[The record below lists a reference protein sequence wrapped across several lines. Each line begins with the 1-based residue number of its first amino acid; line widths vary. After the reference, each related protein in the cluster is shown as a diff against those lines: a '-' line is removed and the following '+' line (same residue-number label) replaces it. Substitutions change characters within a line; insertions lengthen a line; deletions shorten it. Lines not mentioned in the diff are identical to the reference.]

1 MVGPNKSMRKRKTM
15 GVLKPKKTAI
25 QKGKFK
31 DVVQSEGAAARSQI
45 EDEVPDFPR
54 GGGKLLSRKEEEEVR
69 AEVDAEYEVEQRMPT
84 KNKRKRKGGNFTA
97 EEDLGS
103 LFGKGITGK
112 LPRFANRIT
121 LKNVS
126 PGMKLWGVVTEVNK
140 KDLVVGL
147 PGGLRGLVRANEA
160 SDLLWDNEIKDLEST
175 FLSKAFYVG
184 KLVSCIV
191 LQVDDDK
198 NEGKGRRKIWLT
210 LRLALLHKS
219 LALDVVQEGMVLTS
233 YVKSIEDHGYIVNF
247 GLPSFTGFL
256 PRRRKDG
263 DEIKM
268 VAGQLLQGVVESID
282 KIRRVIHFSS
292 DPAVASKCVMKDLKG
307 VSIDLLLPGMLVN
320 ARVQAILENGVMLT
334 FLTYFTGTVD
344 SFHLHNS
351 LPTKTW
357 KDDYNQ
363 NKKVNARILFIDPST
378 RAVGLTLNPHLVRN
392 QAPPSHVKMGEI
404 YENSRIVRV
413 DRGFGLLLE
422 IPSAPVP
429 TPGYVTISDVADD
442 ETGKLE
448 KKFKEGNHVRVRVF
462 GFKHLEGLAMG
473 VLKAS
478 AFEGPVFTHSD
489 VKPGMVVKA
498 KVISV
503 SSFGAIVQFSSG
515 VKALCP
521 LRHMSE
527 LDIAKPRK
535 KFKVG
540 AELAFRVLGCKSKR
554 ITVTHKKTLVKSKL
568 PILSSFADA
577 TEGLITHG
585 WIAKVEE
592 NGCVLRFYNGVVG
605 VVPSSELGLDPGY
618 KAASMYHVGQVVKC
632 RVLSAVPSSRK
643 ISLSLITSPKRGS
656 VEDSVKLGSL
666 VSGIYERPIAK
677 GVVVNLNRYGCL
689 KGIISDEHL
698 ADFSAQAAVLKSS
711 LKPGYEFKELLV
723 LDVEGKNLVLSA
735 KHSLIFSNKQI
746 PKDVAEVQPHSV
758 VHGYICNIIEGGCF
772 VRYLGQLTGFTPKHK
787 ALDDPRDDIFESF
800 HVGQSVRSNVLNVDS
815 ETGRMSLS
823 LKQSKCFSIDA
834 SLIQGY
840 FLSEEKIS
848 EMRTVG
854 MESSGFKWV
863 DKFTIGSFVEGVVH
877 EIKDSGI
884 VLRFKDH
891 DEVFG
896 FISNYH
902 VTGLKVELGSV
913 VKSMVLDIDK
923 TNCRV
928 DLSLKEELTASMT
941 NDPTGPNSEKRGTSR
956 GNLVVHQT
964 VNAIVELVQENYVVL
979 SVPEFNHVIGYASKV
994 DYNTQKLPHKN
1005 FLDGQ
1010 SVFATVVALPS
1021 PSTSGRLLLLLKSL
1035 SEDINTSS
1043 SKRAKRKSSYEVGSL
1058 VDGEITDIRPLEMRL
1073 QFSSGFHGRVYITE
1087 ATDDYGIDGPF
1098 NKFKIGQ
1105 RLTARIIG
1113 MIVKPEKSRK
1123 HCEWELSIKPTMIS
1137 GYTEEEDM
1145 STKCNYS
1152 VGASITG
1159 YVVKVNA
1166 GWIWLAVSRHVKA
1179 ELFYLDSSTEPNE
1192 LQDFSKR
1199 FPVGKSVTGQI
1210 LRVNQE
1216 KKLLRLILRP
1226 FSAISK
1232 IISENNSNIVDDS
1245 VNAEIGN
1252 VSEHIREGDVIGGRI
1267 AKVLPGVGGLL
1278 VQIGPHLFGKVHFV
1292 ELVDKWVDNPLS
1304 DFHVR
1309 QFVKC
1314 KVLEISQPATGVKHF
1329 DLSLRGLSENIQD
1342 DHISKVDGNQTSF
1355 GKTVE
1360 AIEDL
1365 QSNMTIQ
1372 GYVKSVTPKGCFIML
1387 SRKIDAKVLLSNLS
1401 DGFIEQPEKEFP
1413 VGKLVHGR
1421 VLSVEPLSRRVE
1433 VTFRSETSSSA
1444 SVCKSDSGDFCD
1456 LHVGDIVSGRIKRVE
1471 RYGLFITIDPTNMV
1485 GLCHVSELSDD
1496 RIENIES
1503 KFKASQR
1510 IVAKILK
1517 ASALKQTFYDGTKAW
1532 YFMVNTHLLPTHF
1545 FPSGK
1550 EVRSHVSF
1558 FFMAFNS
1565 SKTASL
1571 HLGTSRASCI
1581 DLGSSS
1587 SIILVEKALK
1597 SVGERAVVP
1606 WTSVELQEIF
1616 GTCRTFSNVRDGDII
1631 IEPFPTIEGKYLFE
1645 LKKKRQYV
1653 SEGRRLAI
1661 LACLNRKLQ
1670 KDVPKSADDFEKLV
1684 RGSPNSSLV
1693 WIKYM
1698 AFMLSMA
1705 DVMKARS
1712 IAERALRTINI
1723 REENEKL
1730 NVWKA
1735 YFNLENEYG
1744 DPREEAIKK
1753 VFQRALQYSDPKK
1766 IHFALLTIY
1775 EGKEQHAMADELLD
1789 QMVKKFKNSC
1799 KIWLRRI
1806 ENLLKQKKD
1815 GVESVVKRATICLPR
1830 HKHIKFISKTAIL
1843 MFKCG
1848 MPDRGRSM
1856 FEEVLREYPKRT
1868 DLWSIYLDQEIRLG
1882 DENMIRGLFERATSL
1897 TLPSKKIKFLFT
1909 KFLVYEKS
1917 HGDEERVEYVKR
1929 KAMDHVKSK
1938 QCVP

>member
-1 MVGPNKSMRKRKTM
+1 MAGPNKSMRKRKPR
-15 GVLKPKKTAI
+15 GVLKPKKTVI

-31 DVVQSEGAAARSQI
+31 DVVQSEAAAARLQI
-45 EDEVPDFPR
+45 EDDVPDFPR

-69 AEVDAEYEVEQRMPT
+69 DEVDAEYEAERSMST
-84 KNKRKRKGGNFTA
+84 KNKRKRKGGDFTA
-97 EEDLGS
+97 EEDLGL

-126 PGMKLWGVVTEVNK
+126 RGMKLWGVVAEVNK

-160 SDLLWDNEIKDLEST
+160 SDLLRDNEIKDLEST

-184 KLVSCIV
+184 QLVSCIV
-191 LQVDDDK
+191 LEVDDVK

-210 LRLALLHKS
+210 LRLALLHEN
-219 LALDVVQEGMVLTS
+219 LTLDAVQEGMVLTS

-256 PRRRKDG
+256 PRRSKDG
-263 DEIKM
+263 DENKM

-307 VSIDLLLPGMLVN
+307 VSFDLLLPGMLVN
-320 ARVQAILENGVMLT
+320 ARVQATLENGVMLN
-334 FLTYFTGTVD
+334 FLTYFPGTVD
-344 SFHLHNS
+344 IFHLHNS

-378 RAVGLTLNPHLVRN
+378 RAVGLTLNPHLVHN
-392 QAPPSHVKMGEI
+392 KAPPSHVKMGEI
-404 YENSRIVRV
+404 YENSRILRV

-442 ETGKLE
+442 ETGKLD

-462 GFKHLEGLAMG
+462 GFKHLEGLATG

-498 KVISV
+498 KVIAV
-503 SSFGAIVQFSSG
+503 ESFGAIVQFSSG

-521 LRHMSE
+521 LSHMSE

-540 AELAFRVLGCKSKR
+540 AELTFRVLGCKSKR

-568 PILSSFADA
+568 PILSSFVDA

-592 NGCVLRFYNGVVG
+592 HRCVLRFYNGVLG
-605 VVPSSELGLDPGY
+605 VVPRSELGLDPGY

-643 ISLSLITSPKRGS
+643 ISLSLITSPRRVS
-656 VEDSVKLGSL
+656 IEDSVKLGSL
-666 VSGIYERPIAK
+666 VSGIYERSIAE
-677 GVVVNLNRYGCL
+677 GVVVNLNHYGCL

-698 ADFSAQAAVLKSS
+698 ADFTAQAAVLKSS

-723 LDVEGKNLVLSA
+723 LNAESKNLVLSA
-735 KHSLIFSNKQI
+735 KHSLIISNKQI

-772 VRYLGQLTGFTPKHK
+772 VRYLGQLTGFSPKHK
-787 ALDDPRDDIFESF
+787 ASDDPRADIFECF

-815 ETGRMSLS
+815 QTGRMSLS
-823 LKQSKCFSIDA
+823 LKQSTCFSTDA

-848 EMRTVG
+848 ELRMVG
-854 MESSGFKWV
+854 LESSGFKWA
-863 DKFTIGSFVEGVVH
+863 DEFTIGSLVEGVVH
-877 EIKDSGI
+877 EIKESGL

-891 DEVFG
+891 DGVFG

-902 VTGLKVELGSV
+902 VSGVTVELGSV

-928 DLSLKEELTASMT
+928 DLSLKEELIASMK
-941 NDPTGPNSEKRGTSR
+941 NGPTGPNSEKKRKRGTSC
-956 GNLVVHQT
+956 GNLEVHQT
-964 VNAIVELVQENYVVL
+964 VNATVELVRENYVVL
-979 SVPEFNHVIGYASKV
+979 SVPEFNHVIGFASRV

-1035 SEDINTSS
+1035 SEVIETSS
-1043 SKRAKRKSSYEVGSL
+1043 SKRARRKSSYEVGSL
-1058 VDGEITDIRPLEMRL
+1058 VDGEIIDIRPQEMRL

-1105 RLTARIIG
+1105 QLTARIIG
-1113 MIVKPEKSRK
+1113 MVAKPEKSRK

-1137 GYTEEEDM
+1137 GYTEKERDDM
-1145 STKCNYS
+1145 SSQCNYS
-1152 VGASITG
+1152 IGASISG
-1159 YVVKVNA
+1159 YVVKVDTE
-1166 GWIWLAVSRHVKA
+1166 WIWLAVSRHVKA
-1179 ELFYLDSSTEPNE
+1179 KLFYLDSSTEPNE
-1192 LQDFSKR
+1192 LQDLSKR

-1226 FSAISK
+1226 ISAISK
-1232 IISENNSNIVDDS
+1232 NICENNSIIVGDS

-1252 VSEHIREGDVIGGRI
+1252 VSEHIQEGDVIGGRI
-1267 AKVLPGVGGLL
+1267 AKILPGVGGLL
-1278 VQIGPHLFGKVHFV
+1278 VQIGPHLFGKVHFT

-1304 DFHVR
+1304 DFHVG

-1314 KVLEISQPATGVKHF
+1314 KVLEISQPATDMKHF
-1329 DLSLRGLSENIQD
+1329 DLSLRGLSENIQT

-1355 GKTVE
+1355 GKRVE

-1365 QSNMTIQ
+1365 QSNMTVQ

-1413 VGKLVHGR
+1413 VGKLVDGR

-1444 SVCKSDSGDFCD
+1444 SARKSDSGDFSD
-1456 LHVGDIVSGRIKRVE
+1456 LHVGDTVSGRIKRVE
-1471 RYGLFITIDPTNMV
+1471 SYGLFITIDPMNMV

-1496 RIENIES
+1496 RTENIES
-1503 KFKASQR
+1503 KFKAGQR

-1517 ASALKQTFYDGTKAW
+1517 VDVERRRISLGMKASYMESTTGNHVLLDHEDAEIFEFNGDDENIIQLNSLDHKKDGNERI
-1532 YFMVNTHLLPTHF
+1532 VNEEHRV
-1545 FPSGK
+1545 
-1550 EVRSHVSF
+1550 EAR
-1558 FFMAFNS
+1558 AE
-1565 SKTASL
+1565 
-1571 HLGTSRASCI
+1571 SRASVLPLEV
-1581 DLGSSS
+1581 DLDDMEGSESDIFES
-1587 SIILVEKALK
+1587 RTQQDVKETDTITEK
-1597 SVGERAVVP
+1597 
-1606 WTSVELQEIF
+1606 
-1616 GTCRTFSNVRDGDII
+1616 RD
-1631 IEPFPTIEGKYLFE
+1631 KQA
-1645 LKKKRQYV
+1645 KKKEKKERELEIVAAEQ
-1653 SEGRRLAI
+1653 RL
-1661 LACLNRKLQ
+1661 LED
-1670 KDVPKSADDFEKLV
+1670 DVPKCADDFEKLV

-1744 DPREEAIKK
+1744 DPQEEAIKK

-1766 IHFALLTIY
+1766 VHFALLTIY
-1775 EGKEQHAMADELLD
+1775 EGKEQHALADELLD

-1806 ENLLKQKKD
+1806 ENLLKQKND
-1815 GVESVVKRATICLPR
+1815 GIESVVKRATICLPR

-1848 MPDRGRSM
+1848 MPDRGRAM

-1868 DLWSIYLDQEIRLG
+1868 DLWSIYLDQEVRLG
-1882 DENMIRGLFERATSL
+1882 DENMIRGLFERATSI
-1897 TLPSKKIKFLFT
+1897 TLPSKKIKFLFK
-1909 KFLVYEKS
+1909 KFLEYEKS
-1917 HGDEERVEYVKR
+1917 HGDEERVEHVKQ
-1929 KAMDHVKSK
+1929 KAMEYVETA
-1938 QCVP
+1938 